1 MSLRGGSV
9 SPAGFLFDHVGTIV
23 VSSSNQNMD
32 DMMELALEAGADDL
46 TLCDEVYE
54 IETQTTALNSV
65 AQALVSR
72 GVELVDV
79 SAICNAP

>member
-1 MSLRGGSV
+1 
-9 SPAGFLFDHVGTIV
+9 
-23 VSSSNQNMD
+23 MD

-79 SAICNAP
+79 SAICIAP